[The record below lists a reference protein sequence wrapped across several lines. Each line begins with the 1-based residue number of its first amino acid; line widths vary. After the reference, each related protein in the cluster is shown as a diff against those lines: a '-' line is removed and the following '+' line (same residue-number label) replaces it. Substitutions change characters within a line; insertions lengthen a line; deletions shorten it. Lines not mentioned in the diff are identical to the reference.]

1 MRKRRA
7 PRARLP
13 ALILALLGVSV
24 GPARAGEL
32 LDRDVATAFDRGI
45 EWLAVRGAFANPSA
59 AGDAAGLTMLALLRQ
74 APEGAPANFAQGYE
88 QASPTDQARLR
99 SAAAYLLDRVNE
111 TPFYSFRDGPSLMAL
126 SLYAQTGGPDKGEVI
141 EIPDTADYLSIDE
154 AIGTLVDR
162 ALANQRTAAQTPNPA
177 LQGYWCYLAPG
188 CGHAPNT
195 HFVAVGLDAARGYYL
210 VQGDGDPARRAA
222 IEEALALARRGF
234 ELSGRPG
241 ALDAQCRML
250 TDTER
255 GHGYVAG
262 DAAPGLQQTVAG
274 LHVQLLGGAD
284 LRSPAVQAYLEW
296 LRNRY
301 RWQDLGGVGGVY
313 SSFAYWYYAWALT
326 DSLFYLQMSG
336 LAPAP
341 GELDG
346 DDVGAL
352 DPAAPPACA
361 VRQTHKQPSAVPR
374 PPAFGIGGPGYYWD
388 ESPSVYFDLAHTLLG
403 LQCPPA
409 QGANAG
415 YFDCSAAHESFEQY
429 STQALA
435 LLTLS
440 RSPAGFSEPDFDG
453 DGVLDWDDNCVTTP
467 NPDQADADADRVG
480 DACDNCPA
488 RPNADQADADGD
500 GIGDACDVAACD
512 LDGDA
517 DVDRVDIRA
526 ITALRGQRV
535 PPAPVA
541 ADLDGNGRINVN
553 DARGCALNCSRPRCA
568 SP

>member
-1 MRKRRA
+1 MQRRVQTGFGIG
-7 PRARLP
+7 
-13 ALILALLGVSV
+13 ALILATLGTL
-24 GPARAGEL
+24 GAPARAGEL
-32 LDRDVATAFDRGI
+32 LDRDVATAVDRGV
-45 EWLAVRGAFANPSA
+45 EWLAARGAFGNPSA
-59 AGDAAGLTMLALLRQ
+59 AGDAAGLTMLALLRR
-74 APEGAPANFAQGYE
+74 APEGAPPNFTQGYQE
-88 QASPTDQARLR
+88 ASPTDQARLR
-99 SAAAYLLDRVNE
+99 TAAAYLLDRVNE
-111 TPFYSFRDGPSLMAL
+111 TPFYSFRDGPTLMAL
-126 SLYAQTGGPDKGEVI
+126 SLYAQTGGPNKGEVI
-141 EIPDTADYLSIDE
+141 EIPDTPDYMSIDE
-154 AIGTLVDR
+154 AIDALVDR

-195 HFVAVGLDAARGYYL
+195 HFVALGLDAARAYYL
-210 VQGDGDPARRAA
+210 VQGDSDPVRRAA
-222 IEEALALARRGF
+222 IETALALARRGF
-234 ELSGRPG
+234 ELSGQPG

-250 TDTER
+250 TATER

-262 DAAPGLQQTVAG
+262 ETAPALQQTVAG

-284 LRSPAVQAYLEW
+284 LRSPSVQAYLEW

-301 RWQDLGGVGGVY
+301 RWQDLAGVGGVY

-326 DSLFYLQMSG
+326 ESLFYIQLSG
-336 LAPAP
+336 VAPAP

-346 DDVGAL
+346 DDIGAL
-352 DPAAPPACA
+352 DPAEPPACA
-361 VRQTHKQPSAVPR
+361 VRQTHKRPAAVPR
-374 PPAFGIGGPGYYWD
+374 PPAFGVGGPGYYWD
-388 ESPSVYFDLAHTLLG
+388 ESPSVYFDIAHTLLS
-403 LQCPPA
+403 LQCPPTH
-409 QGANAG
+409 GAAG
-415 YFDCSAAHESFEQY
+415 YFDCSAAHDFWELY

-440 RSPAGFSEPDFDG
+440 RSPAGFSEPDFDA

-488 RPNADQADADGD
+488 RPNPDQADVDAD

-517 DVDRVDIRA
+517 DIDRVDIRA
-526 ITALRGQRV
+526 ITGLRGQRV
-535 PPAPVA
+535 PPAPAA

-553 DARGCALNCSRPRCA
+553 DARGCTLNCSRPRCG